1 MLIVP
6 LVFTFV
12 SINIPHKLARGMCV
26 CVCVLA
32 LYEIGLLLLTQ
43 NGGNAFFFA
52 PSLERD
58 IHFSSIACNAFPQP
72 CQQNRHTERVSSVDN
87 DIVVESMRQGRT

>member
-1 MLIVP
+1 MMKTGSKTEEEEGGVLIVP

-26 CVCVLA
+26 CVFGLA

-43 NGGNAFFFA
+43 NGGNAFF
-52 PSLERD
+52 SLLL
-58 IHFSSIACNAFPQP
+58 P
-72 CQQNRHTERVSSVDN
+72 
-87 DIVVESMRQGRT
+87 